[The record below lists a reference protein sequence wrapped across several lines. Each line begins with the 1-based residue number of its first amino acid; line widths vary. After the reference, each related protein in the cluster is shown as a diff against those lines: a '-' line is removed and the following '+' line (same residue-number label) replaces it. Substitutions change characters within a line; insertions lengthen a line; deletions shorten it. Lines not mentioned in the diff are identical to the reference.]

1 MNGARYRSISPDPLY
16 APIVTFMVENAP
28 ALEDR
33 LRAANLV
40 IGMGSNT
47 IRVSPA
53 IYNNEEDIDLLAE
66 VLNS

>member
-1 MNGARYRSISPDPLY
+1 MNRRDFVAASVGGVVDG
-16 APIVTFMVENAP
+16 AP

-33 LRAANLV
+33 LRAANMV
-40 IGMGSNT
+40 IAVGSNT